1 MSTIPAVVE
10 EMDVEPYAIDW
21 LIPQY
26 NEAGEVEVTEL
37 QTKFSMQKRNQ
48 PRMMYSRIGDGAGEL
63 AGVGATEGDLTIR
76 GLLRGCGCER
86 YRNQVRGNEAL
97 REGISGD

>member
-1 MSTIPAVVE
+1 
-10 EMDVEPYAIDW
+10 MDVEPYAIDW

-37 QTKFSMQKRNQ
+37 QTKFSMQQCNQ
-48 PRMMYSRIGDGAGEL
+48 PGMMYSRIGDGAGEL

-76 GLLRGCGCER
+76 GLLRSCGFER
-86 YRNQVRGNEAL
+86 NRNQVGRDEAL
-97 REGISGD
+97 REGVSGD